1 VGTARQHDTLVCEE
15 SLKVQ
20 QVAVGS
26 HSFDDLGADGETDR
40 LLEDLKRELAPSVE
54 YGAAIVHSMET
65 GRESVIYGNVPNTG
79 LVTNLPDGCC
89 VEVACLVN
97 GNGVQPTVFG
107 ALPPQCA
114 AVNRTGV
121 NVQELAVTAALT
133 GRREHVYHAVMADPL
148 TSTLLTLDRIRA
160 MVDDLFAA
168 HKAYLPDE
176 LQA

>member
-65 GRESVIYGNVPNTG
+65 G
-79 LVTNLPDGCC
+79 
-89 VEVACLVN
+89 
-97 GNGVQPTVFG
+97 
-107 ALPPQCA
+107 
-114 AVNRTGV
+114 
-121 NVQELAVTAALT
+121 
-133 GRREHVYHAVMADPL
+133 
-148 TSTLLTLDRIRA
+148 
-160 MVDDLFAA
+160 
-168 HKAYLPDE
+168 
-176 LQA
+176 